1 MACLI
6 WNGTSEPSDLIK
18 KLFGNE
24 NIEAKGNI
32 TLIYPSLKRIYNE
45 RILRKS
51 FRSKILTYYT
61 HQRASEF

>member
-32 TLIYPSLKRIYNE
+32 KLIHPSLKRILF
-45 RILRKS
+45 ISQK
-51 FRSKILTYYT
+51 KM
-61 HQRASEF
+61 